1 MAETQGGRSL
11 VVDAVTHRYPS
22 GALAVENINLDIK
35 GGEIIALLG
44 PSGCGKTT
52 LLRIIAGFIAQ
63 SQGRIIIGD
72 DIVDALPPNKRAV
85 GIVFQ
90 NYALFPHLSISE
102 NVSYGLAARG
112 IDKATRQRE
121 AQRLLELVQ
130 LPSMAERLPRQLSG
144 GQQQRVA
151 LARALAIKPSI
162 LLLDEPFAALDKN
175 LRLDMQIEVKRLQ
188 RVSGITTLIV
198 THDQEEAL
206 SMADRVAVLSHGKL
220 EQFGTPSDVYDR
232 PQTLFVNTFVGSSN
246 RMPGVVVSA
255 DRTAAKVRL
264 DAGAEIIARPAGG
277 ALTEGG
283 RVTVCIRPEHL
294 QFVGDETGFA
304 GVVGMSLPLGATVVH
319 EVTTADGSGVKVSQ
333 ARIGET
339 RALENGAAV
348 RLAPLARPSPTPFPQ
363 RFRSSHSPHGVR
375 HDPQPPKPADHRPHP
390 RRHEGAS
397 GTELRPGPP
406 AGVRDLHR
414 KLGGSP

>member
-1 MAETQGGRSL
+1 MSEASMGFLELSHVQKRF
-11 VVDAVTHRYPS
+11 
-22 GALAVENINLDIK
+22 GAFSAVEDFELSAQR
-35 GGEIIALLG
+35 GEFISFLG

-52 LLRIIAGFIAQ
+52 TLRMIAGFERPD
-63 SQGRIIIGD
+63 SGRISIDGNEITD
-72 DIVDALPPNKRAV
+72 LPPNKRNV
-85 GIVFQ
+85 GMVFQ
-90 NYALFPHLSISE
+90 SYALFPNMTVAN
-102 NVSYGLAARG
+102 NVGFGMRVKKQPNDAIKKRVG
-112 IDKATRQRE
+112 E
-121 AQRLLELVQ
+121 LLELIKM
-130 LPSMAERLPRQLSG
+130 PEKSDRYPYQLSG

-232 PQTLFVNTFVGSSN
+232 PQTLFVNTFVGSTN

-264 DAGAEIIARPAGG
+264 DAGAEIIARPAAG
-277 ALTEGG
+277 ALAEGG

-339 RALENGAAV
+339 RTLESGAAV
-348 RLAPLARPSPTPFPQ
+348 RLAPLAASLANAFP
-363 RFRSSHSPHGVR
+363 
-375 HDPQPPKPADHRPHP
+375 A
-390 RRHEGAS
+390 
-397 GTELRPGPP
+397 TL
-406 AGVRDLHR
+406 
-414 KLGGSP
+414 

>member
-1 MAETQGGRSL
+1 MVEAQGGRSL
-11 VVDAVTHRYPS
+11 VVDAITHRYPS

-112 IDKATRQRE
+112 IDRVTRQRE

-130 LPSMAERLPRQLSG
+130 LPAMAERLPRQLSG

-206 SMADRVAVLSHGKL
+206 GDG
-220 EQFGTPSDVYDR
+220 R
-232 PQTLFVNTFVGSSN
+232 PRG
-246 RMPGVVVSA
+246 
-255 DRTAAKVRL
+255 
-264 DAGAEIIARPAGG
+264 GAEPGPARAIRAHRRRCTTRPADLLRQPRSSAPTNVHAGQARG
-277 ALTEGG
+277 RSRQATEA
-283 RVTVCIRPEHL
+283 TVLPRRRHPFDRHACRHRRRAPSTPKASAASVVACIRPEHL
-294 QFVGDETGFA
+294 QCA
-304 GVVGMSLPLGATVVH
+304 
-319 EVTTADGSGVKVSQ
+319 
-333 ARIGET
+333 
-339 RALENGAAV
+339 
-348 RLAPLARPSPTPFPQ
+348 
-363 RFRSSHSPHGVR
+363 
-375 HDPQPPKPADHRPHP
+375 
-390 RRHEGAS
+390 
-397 GTELRPGPP
+397 
-406 AGVRDLHR
+406 
-414 KLGGSP
+414 

>member
-1 MAETQGGRSL
+1 MTEAKGGRSL
-11 VVDAVTHRYPS
+11 VLDAITHRYPG
-22 GALAVENINLDIK
+22 GAIAVENINLDVK

-52 LLRIIAGFIAQ
+52 LLRIVAGFIAQ
-63 SQGRIIIGD
+63 TQGRIIIGD
-72 DIVDALPPNKRAV
+72 EIVDMLPPNKRAV

-90 NYALFPHLSISE
+90 NYALFPHLTIAE
-102 NVSYGLAARG
+102 NVGYGLAARG
-112 IDKATRQRE
+112 IDTATRRKE

-206 SMADRVAVLSHGKL
+206 SMADRVAVLSQGRL
-220 EQFGTPSDVYDR
+220 EQFGSPSDVYDR
-232 PQTLFVNTFVGSSN
+232 PQTLFVNTFVGSTN
-246 RMPGVVVSA
+246 RMPGTLVSA
-255 DRTAAKVRL
+255 DPTGAKVRL
-264 DAGAEIIARPAGG
+264 DAGAEIIARPATKSM
-277 ALTEGG
+277 TEGG

-294 QFVGDETGFA
+294 QFVTDDSGFA
-304 GVVGMSLPLGATVVH
+304 GVVGMALPLGATVVH
-319 EVTTADGSGVKVSQ
+319 EVTTADGSGVKISQ
-333 ARIGET
+333 ARFGET
-339 RALENGAAV
+339 RLLESGVAV
-348 RLAPLARPSPTPFPQ
+348 RIAPLAPSLATVFP
-363 RFRSSHSPHGVR
+363 
-375 HDPQPPKPADHRPHP
+375 
-390 RRHEGAS
+390 AS
-397 GTELRPGPP
+397 L
-406 AGVRDLHR
+406 
-414 KLGGSP
+414 

>member
-1 MAETQGGRSL
+1 MAEAQGGRSL
-11 VVDAVTHRYPS
+11 VVDAITHRYPG
-22 GALAVENINLDIK
+22 GAIAVENINLDVK

-72 DIVDALPPNKRAV
+72 DIVDSLPPNRRAV

-90 NYALFPHLSISE
+90 NYALFPHLTISE
-102 NVSYGLAARG
+102 NVAYGLAARG
-112 IDKATRQRE
+112 ADKATQRSE

-130 LPSMAERLPRQLSG
+130 LSSMGERLPRQLSG

-206 SMADRVAVLSHGKL
+206 SMADRVAVLSQGRL
-220 EQFGTPSDVYDR
+220 EQFGSPSDVYDR
-232 PQTLFVNTFVGSSN
+232 PQTLFVNTFVGSTN
-246 RMPGVVVSA
+246 RMPGTLLSA
-255 DRTAAKVRL
+255 DSTGAKVRL
-264 DAGAEIIARPAGG
+264 DAGAEIIARPATKSM
-277 ALTEGG
+277 AEGG

-294 QFVGDETGFA
+294 QFVTDQSGFA
-304 GVVGMSLPLGATVVH
+304 GVVGMALPLGATVVH

-333 ARIGET
+333 ARFGET
-339 RALENGAAV
+339 RLLESGVAV
-348 RLAPLARPSPTPFPQ
+348 RVAPLAPALANVFP
-363 RFRSSHSPHGVR
+363 
-375 HDPQPPKPADHRPHP
+375 
-390 RRHEGAS
+390 AS
-397 GTELRPGPP
+397 L
-406 AGVRDLHR
+406 
-414 KLGGSP
+414 